1 MAEPARPAH
10 APAPVLLTRERVT
23 VLVACILV
31 ALGSGTNYV
40 RKWWERLAHIL
51 MFDAGLLWCDPSA
64 SERAY
69 LELSTSQHMLPSSAV
84 NSTLITPS

>member
-1 MAEPARPAH
+1 MAEPARPVH

-40 RKWWERLAHIL
+40 RVWWSCLAHIL
-51 MFDAGLLWCDPSA
+51 MFDAGLLWCDS
-64 SERAY
+64 STFERAY
-69 LELSTSQHMLPSSAV
+69 PELSTSQHMLLSSVV